1 MVSNAPFTIKGSH
14 KVFVA
19 GPLVKKTGGKDS
31 FRSWL
36 QSEAAKVGEV
46 VEILVDELPADVYL
60 LPLVKSKGFIAVAA
74 TVKFSAPGTASKFI
88 AGHHGKFYDKNGLMS
103 DCPTMKKNANRIY
116 NQNVNKPKIIPTPL
130 VLP

>member
-46 VEILVDELPADVYL
+46 VEILVDELPAVYL
-60 LPLVKSKGFIAVAA
+60 LPLVKSKGFIPVAA

-88 AGHHGKFYDKNGLMS
+88 AGHHGKLYDKTTAL
-103 DCPTMKKNANRIY
+103 DVQRIDERLSITDIR
-116 NQNVNKPKIIPTPL
+116 IIPEL
-130 VLP
+130 DCS